1 MQQPHSALR
10 RCLGKGRPVSHG
22 NKEGAPDCRL
32 SPRPKTNP
40 KSALGGTGGG
50 RRESKGK
57 RRRRPGCAAATAQDH
72 IRSPALSGK
81 ILGMQGAGRGWLF
94 QDSLA
99 TRHYARTSPPN
110 EPQHLGYGLGYREP
124 EEFCHVVRAAASYRG
139 RTCARRLSMRTRRPS
154 QEPPRDPSGLPK
166 SRLGILQASPRK
178 LSEFSEIGYC
188 ALLVLPV
195 E

>member
-1 MQQPHSALR
+1 MPRQGPPCFARQQ
-10 RCLGKGRPVSHG
+10 
-22 NKEGAPDCRL
+22 
-32 SPRPKTNP
+32 
-40 KSALGGTGGG
+40 GG
-50 RRESKGK
+50 RTRLPPFASSQNEPEIGPWRNGRRKTGIQGQASAATGM
-57 RRRRPGCAAATAQDH
+57 RRRDGPKPH
-72 IRSPALSGK
+72 PKPALSGK

-94 QDSLA
+94 QDFLA
-99 TRHYARTSPPN
+99 TRRYARTAPPN

-124 EEFCHVVRAAASYRG
+124 EEFCHFVRAAASYRG
-139 RTCARRLSMRTRRPS
+139 RTCARRLSMRTRRPP
-154 QEPPRDPSGLPK
+154 QEPSRDPGGLPK